1 MEERMRWRN
10 NPAIV
15 AQYYNGDKLPSNIDV
30 HLKPNEACVVIENG
44 AIVSVTKSSRL
55 TVNPD
60 MSMLSKL
67 LSKKEPFRSFLF
79 AHTGPHEVLIQLQ
92 GTWSDGS
99 KAVGMA
105 GLKVNLNPDNMGRL
119 LALPAKGKTSITLGD
134 IADLVSLEISNK
146 FNSMHVATSVQDD
159 VKNNPDS
166 MILMES
172 GLRGIAQSAL
182 ADIGAN
188 LERVWISW
196 NPNEH
201 DRVMAMRNELELMA
215 EEGRLISE
223 KNRLEMERMLAQEV
237 SVLERQH
244 QLLVAT
250 TEYEAKAAAAKDLAA
265 LRVKAE
271 REREQWSVITQ
282 RDELEAQNKRRT
294 TELKARQADLE
305 GALKH
310 DNEMRGLDRTMDLED
325 KQAELERRRR
335 MRKMETAN
343 EQAEFMRQQEMR
355 ASKHNEKMLKGVFDA
370 MDDEDG
376 E

>member
-1 MEERMRWRN
+1 MRWRN

-15 AQYYNGDKLPSNIDV
+15 AQYYNGDQLPSNIDV
-30 HLKPNEACVVIENG
+30 HLKPNEACLVIENG

-79 AHTGPHEVLIQLQ
+79 AHTGPHELLIQLQ

-134 IADLVSLEISNK
+134 IAEMVSLEIGNK

-159 VKNNPDS
+159 VKNNPDN

-182 ADIGAN
+182 ADLGAN

-201 DRVMAMRNELELMA
+201 DRIMAMRNELELMA

-250 TEYEAKAAAAKDLAA
+250 TE
-265 LRVKAE
+265 
-271 REREQWSVITQ
+271 
-282 RDELEAQNKRRT
+282 
-294 TELKARQADLE
+294 
-305 GALKH
+305 
-310 DNEMRGLDRTMDLED
+310 
-325 KQAELERRRR
+325 
-335 MRKMETAN
+335 
-343 EQAEFMRQQEMR
+343 
-355 ASKHNEKMLKGVFDA
+355 
-370 MDDEDG
+370 
-376 E
+376 